1 MDFTPL
7 RRAAATLL
15 AASLLG
21 ATVSV
26 PGPAAAS
33 PLLTVTAEISAIL
46 AAPKL
51 VSAGYTGFTLDWEAV
66 TGANRYEVRYSTRSD
81 LLGAP
86 VVEKVHS
93 RYLGDLEDATT
104 YYIQYRALYREPGS
118 DYGEYVRSAWSPT
131 LKATTQANYPG
142 AFTTLKTTGGQDSI
156 TVSWNRTADTTHY
169 TVTIADNMAMTL
181 RPRTFSN
188 VAGTSLKITGLTHG
202 SRSSMPSFIRVYAH
216 NKTYKTRTSAR
227 LTAYPAAPA
236 VAGTEP
242 LAVASQNL
250 LCASCTVT
258 GAPHWNTRKL
268 THLKTIKAKN
278 PDVLLLQE
286 AMNVNIP
293 GTASTKAMTDFQA
306 RLKTIGYAL
315 DRTPEKAGTKHYW
328 NRVAYKSSKYS
339 VVKRG
344 TFALPT
350 PAGQDRRGA
359 AWVALKSKKTGKIF
373 YAVSYHVD
381 PKLPLTGSVSK
392 TAVMQTIDRQLK
404 TINTRNRPVVVGGD
418 MNSSFYQLPSNAP
431 HEAFIKAG
439 WTDTA
444 SSAVKTDFLYPT
456 TNGFRKQQ
464 ASTFGR
470 IDYVFTKSIPGTV
483 SYENVLDIDAAGR
496 LLSTPGS
503 DHNMVLAKL
512 KLK

>member
-1 MDFTPL
+1 MKSTPL
-7 RRAAATLL
+7 RRAAAALL
-15 AASLLG
+15 AASLL
-21 ATVSV
+21 AALV
-26 PGPAAAS
+26 PGTAMAAPAPGQVQVAAS
-33 PLLTVTAEISAIL
+33 LDKPE
-46 AAPKL
+46 L
-51 VSAGYTGFTLDWEAV
+51 VSAGYTGFTLDWDAV
-66 TGANRYEVRYSTRSD
+66 TGANRYEVRFSTRSD
-81 LLGAP
+81 MAGAP
-86 VVEKVHS
+86 VIEKVNS

-142 AFTTLKTTGGQDSI
+142 AFTALETTGGQDSI

-181 RPRTFSN
+181 RPRTYLN
-188 VAGTSLKITGLTHG
+188 VTGTTLTIRNLTHG
-202 SRSSMPSFIRVYAH
+202 SRSSMPSFIRVQAH
-216 NKTYKTRTSAR
+216 NKTYKTRTSVR
-227 LTAYPAAPA
+227 LTAYPAAP
-236 VAGTEP
+236 VVGGSEP
-242 LAVASQNL
+242 LTVASQNL

-328 NRVAYKSSKYS
+328 NRVAYKSSKYT

-392 TAVMQTIDRQLK
+392 TAVLQTIDRQMK
-404 TINTRNRPVVVGGD
+404 TINTRNRAVVVGGD

-444 SSAVKTDFLYPT
+444 SSAAKTDFLYPT
-456 TNGFRKQQ
+456 TNGYRKQQ
-464 ASTFGR
+464 TSTFGR
-470 IDYVFTKSIPGTV
+470 IDYVFTKNIAGTA

-496 LLSTPGS
+496 LRSTPAS
-503 DHNMVLAKL
+503 DHNMVLARL

>member
-1 MDFTPL
+1 MKSTPL
-7 RRAAATLL
+7 RRAAAALL

-21 ATVSV
+21 AFV
-26 PGPAAAS
+26 PGTAVAAPAQVQVAAS
-33 PLLTVTAEISAIL
+33 LDRPE
-46 AAPKL
+46 L
-51 VSAGYTGFTLDWEAV
+51 VSAGYTGFTLAWDAV
-66 TGANRYEVRYSTRSD
+66 SGANRYEVRYSTRSD
-81 LLGAP
+81 MAGAP
-86 VVEKVHS
+86 VIEKVNS

-104 YYIQYRALYREPGS
+104 YYVQYRALYREPGS
-118 DYGEYVRSAWSPT
+118 DYGEYVRSAWSPS

-142 AFTTLKTTGGQDSI
+142 AFTPLKASGGQDSI

-169 TVTIADNMAMTL
+169 TVKIADNMAMTL

-188 VAGTSLKITGLTHG
+188 ITGTSLKITKLTHG
-202 SRSSMPSFIRVYAH
+202 SRSSMPSFVRVYAH
-216 NKTYKTRTSAR
+216 NKTYKTRTSVR

-236 VAGTEP
+236 VGGSEP
-242 LAVASQNL
+242 LSVASQNL
-250 LCASCTVT
+250 MCASCKVT

-293 GTASTKAMTDFQA
+293 GTANTKAMTDFQA
-306 RLKTIGYAL
+306 RLKSLGYAL

-328 NRVAYKSSKYS
+328 NRIAYKGSKYTL
-339 VVKRG
+339 VKRG

-373 YAVSYHVD
+373 YAVSFHAD
-381 PKLPLTGSVSK
+381 PKLPLTGTVSK
-392 TAVMQTIDRQLK
+392 TSLIETIDRQMK
-404 TINTRNRPVVVGGD
+404 AINTRNRAVIVGGD
-418 MNSSFYQLPSNAP
+418 LNSSFYQLPSNAP

-444 SSAVKTDFLYPT
+444 SSAAKTDFLYPT
-456 TNGFRKQQ
+456 TNGYRKQQ
-464 ASTFGR
+464 TSTFGR
-470 IDYVFTKSIPGTV
+470 IDYVFTKNIAGTV

-496 LLSTPGS
+496 LRSTPGS

>member
-1 MDFTPL
+1 MKATPL
-7 RRAAATLL
+7 RSTAAALL

-21 ATVSV
+21 TAVSI

-33 PLLTVTAEISAIL
+33 PGLMVRAETASVL

-51 VSAGYTGFTLDWEAV
+51 VSAGYTGFTLDWNLV
-66 TGANRYEVRYSTRSD
+66 SGANRYEVRYSTRSD
-81 LLGAP
+81 LAGAP
-86 VVEKVHS
+86 VVEKVNS
-93 RYLGDLEDATT
+93 RYLGDLDDATT

-131 LKATTQANYPG
+131 LKATTQADYPG
-142 AFTTLKTTGGQDSI
+142 AFTTLEAAGGADSI
-156 TVSWNRTADTTHY
+156 TVAWNRTADTTHY
-169 TVTIADNMAMTL
+169 TVKVADNMAMTL

-188 VAGTSLKITGLTHG
+188 VTGTSLKITGLTHG

-216 NKTYKTRTSAR
+216 NKTYKTRTSVR

-236 VAGTEP
+236 LGGSEP
-242 LAVASQNL
+242 LTVASQNL

-268 THLKTIKAKN
+268 THLKTIKTKN

-293 GTASTKAMTDFQA
+293 GTANTKAMTDFQA
-306 RLKTIGYAL
+306 RLKTLGYAL
-315 DRTPEKAGTKHYW
+315 DRTPERAGTKHYW
-328 NRVAYKSSKYS
+328 NRIAYKSSKYTL
-339 VVKRG
+339 VKRG

-350 PAGQDRRGA
+350 PTGLDRRGA
-359 AWVALKSKKTGKIF
+359 AWVALKSKKTGKIA

-392 TAVMQTIDRQLK
+392 TAVMQTIDRQMK
-404 TINTRNRPVVVGGD
+404 TINTRNRAVIVGGD

-444 SSAVKTDFLYPT
+444 SSAAKTDFLYPT
-456 TNGFRKQQ
+456 TNGFKTQQ
-464 ASTFGR
+464 KSTFGR
-470 IDYVFTKSIPGTV
+470 IDYIFTKNIAGTV

-496 LLSTPGS
+496 LRSTPGS